1 MEGSVELLL
10 CAVRCDGGEE
20 GGVDWRACA
29 SHTRARK
36 REGGVAECESETR
49 VSAQLEVRP
58 DPRRVEGRERVC
70 GVI

>member
-29 SHTRARK
+29 SHTHTRTQERK
-36 REGGVAECESETR
+36 ESGVCEECPR
-49 VSAQLEVRP
+49 NLKSAQTR
-58 DPRRVEGRERVC
+58 G
-70 GVI
+70 G

>member
-29 SHTRARK
+29 SHTTRAQERRVWCSVSER
-36 REGGVAECESETR
+36 RECPR
-49 VSAQLEVRP
+49 NLKSAQTR
-58 DPRRVEGRERVC
+58 G
-70 GVI
+70 G